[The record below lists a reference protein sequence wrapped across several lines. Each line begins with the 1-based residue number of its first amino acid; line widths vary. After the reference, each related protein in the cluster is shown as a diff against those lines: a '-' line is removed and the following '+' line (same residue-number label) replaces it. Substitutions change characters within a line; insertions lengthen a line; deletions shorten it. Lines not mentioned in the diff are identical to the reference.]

1 MSRLPCKQRLPIQ
14 GDNHMSNTTP
24 SAASNL
30 KLPAE
35 VLEYFPYSAARPH
48 QDEFITTVNK
58 AVNERKSVLIE
69 GANGLGKT
77 ISSLSAVL
85 PVAMKKNLKILY
97 VARTHRQHDRVIDE
111 LRAIY
116 KRRPVTGVS
125 IRGRNEMCLNV
136 FAEKGAFDSK
146 SLMEVCELLKSKG
159 RCPYYKNVENRSYE
173 YLQLSAQV
181 AIKPYMGSEILRVCK
196 KTEICPYELVKA
208 ATHDARVI
216 ALSYLYVFDSQI
228 RSAFLKNLETELSKV
243 ILVVDEAHN
252 LPETAV
258 DISSSQLTL
267 FILRQAEMEAER
279 FGYKDIEEFAHF
291 FRNEVDKLTDKIRK
305 EELISPDRI
314 LEIVERGGVHRPR
327 DFFIHM
333 HEAGVAIKKALLAEG
348 KNPRSYI
355 NATADFLTKWLDTV
369 NDNSYINVASQYI
382 NKEGNKAAKLEIVAL
397 DPAKITEPVF
407 SQTYANVIMSG
418 TLQPL
423 EAYARITKLPE
434 TTVRFLAP
442 SPFPKEHVFSAVCMG
457 VSTSMEQRTPKM
469 YQTMIDRINEVVNS
483 TPTNT
488 GIFAASFQVLNALL
502 SEGLEDQLLKPLYYE
517 KSGMS
522 SKDNEK
528 LVQNFKACGDKG
540 GAVFLGVQGGRTS
553 EGVDFPGNQ
562 MNSVIVVGV
571 PYAEPTPRV
580 RAQIDY
586 YEDRFP
592 SRGREYG
599 YILPAMKKACQAAGR
614 PIRTLDDRGA
624 IVFLDQRY
632 ASAYVKSF
640 IPSWV
645 TNGMITIPDKP
656 GALAEQVRKFFCNQA

>member
-1 MSRLPCKQRLPIQ
+1 MPSQQVLPPKREDNLMPLPQ
-14 GDNHMSNTTP
+14 
-24 SAASNL
+24 
-30 KLPAE
+30 E
-35 VLEYFPYSAARPH
+35 VLEYFPYSSARPH
-48 QDEFITTVNK
+48 QDEFITTVNQ
-58 AVNERKSVLIE
+58 AVNDRKSVLIE

-77 ISSLSAVL
+77 ISSLAAVL
-85 PVAMKKNLKILY
+85 PIAMKKNLKILY

-136 FAEKGAFDSK
+136 FASKGAFDSK

-159 RCPYYKNVENRSYE
+159 RCPYYSNVENRTYE
-173 YLQLSAQV
+173 YIRLQQQIST
-181 AIKPYMGSEILRVCK
+181 KPYMGSEILKTCK
-196 KTEICPYELVKA
+196 RTEICPYELVKGA
-208 ATHDARVI
+208 VHDARVI

-228 RSAFLKNLETELSKV
+228 RTPFLKNLETELQKI

-279 FGYKDIEEFAHF
+279 FGYKDLEDFIHF
-291 FRNEVDKLTDKIRK
+291 FRQEVDKLTDKIGK
-305 EELISPDRI
+305 EELLKPERI
-314 LEIVERGGVHRPR
+314 LEIVEKHGGVPKPR

-348 KNPRSYI
+348 KNPRSYV
-355 NATADFLTKWLDTV
+355 NATADFLNKWLDTV
-369 NDNSYINVASQYI
+369 NDISYINVASKYFG
-382 NKEGNKAAKLEIVAL
+382 KDGNKSAKLEIVSL
-397 DPAKITEPVF
+397 DPSKITEQVF
-407 SQTYANVIMSG
+407 SQTYANVVMSG

-423 EAYARITKLPE
+423 EAYARITKLPSN
-434 TTVRFLAP
+434 TVQFLAP
-442 SPFPKEHVFSAVCMG
+442 SPFPKEHVFSAVCAG

-469 YQTMIDRINEVVNS
+469 YQTMIERINEVVNS

-488 GIFAASFQVLNALL
+488 GIFAASFQVLNSLL
-502 SEGLEDQLLKPLYYE
+502 QAGLEQSLLKPLYSE

-528 LVQNFKACGDKG
+528 LVQDFKTCGDKG
-540 GAVFLGVQGGRTS
+540 GAVFIGVQGGRTS

-580 RAQIDY
+580 HAQIDY
-586 YEDRFP
+586 YEERFP
-592 SRGREYG
+592 GRGREYG

-614 PIRTLDDRGA
+614 PIRTLDDYGA
-624 IVFLDQRY
+624 IVFLDYRFSQPY
-632 ASAYVKSF
+632 IKNF
-640 IPSWV
+640 IPTWV
-645 TNGMITIPDKP
+645 TNGMKCIPDKP
-656 GALAEQVRKFFCNQA
+656 GLLSKEVATFFSSQALSSTS